1 MSIVQTD
8 ICWTSHTAGMPF
20 ADDLRTLEAISAA
33 SVSNFGLPVLGKM
46 KQVMPKLL
54 DNVTVSQLG
63 EPALRLGEPLDA
75 ELEPAWVK

>member
-1 MSIVQTD
+1 
-8 ICWTSHTAGMPF
+8 MPF